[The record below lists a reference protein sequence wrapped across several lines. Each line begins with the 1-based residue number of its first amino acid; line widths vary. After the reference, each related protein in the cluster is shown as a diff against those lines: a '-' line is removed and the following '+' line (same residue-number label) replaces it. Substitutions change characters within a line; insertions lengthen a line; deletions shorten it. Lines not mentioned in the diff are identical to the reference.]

1 MDKKMSSDNIA
12 KNEDVEF
19 SRELADKDDIE
30 AMNRMK
36 EADERAEK
44 NKNKS

>member
-1 MDKKMSSDNIA
+1 MNKKTTTDNIA

-30 AMNRMK
+30 AMKRKK
-36 EADERAEK
+36 EADERADK

>member
-1 MDKKMSSDNIA
+1 MNKKTNTNNIA

-19 SRELADKDDIE
+19 SRELADKDDME
-30 AMNRMK
+30 AMNRMQ

-44 NKNKS
+44 KKNKR